1 MSCFCKDYSFQEP
14 GNWIKSPFS
23 FNAGINSS
31 LISLYLVNINICY
44 RKDFH
49 RYLFSKPCF
58 SVIFHKPAFPIMELL
73 LHPSIKVSMCD
84 TGNHVQSCGDL
95 GILVNKLQSPR
106 EGTSLWQPALP
117 HTPRILLPLKPHWIL
132 LSLTLCSLP
141 SECSDHSSQV
151 QVAHFLKILISW
163 QETLRGR
170 ARASWLLQ

>member
-1 MSCFCKDYSFQEP
+1 MSCFCKDYSFQDP

-31 LISLYLVNINICY
+31 LISLYIVNINIWY

-49 RYLFSKPCF
+49 KYLFSKPCF

-84 TGNHVQSCGDL
+84 TWNHVQSRGDL
-95 GILVNKLQSPR
+95 GILVNKLESPR

-117 HTPRILLPLKPHWIL
+117 HSPRIPLHLKPHWTL
-132 LSLTLCSLP
+132 LSLPLCFLP

-151 QVAHFLKILISW
+151 QPAHFLKIPISW
-163 QETLRGR
+163 QENLRGR
-170 ARASWLLQ
+170 AMAIWL